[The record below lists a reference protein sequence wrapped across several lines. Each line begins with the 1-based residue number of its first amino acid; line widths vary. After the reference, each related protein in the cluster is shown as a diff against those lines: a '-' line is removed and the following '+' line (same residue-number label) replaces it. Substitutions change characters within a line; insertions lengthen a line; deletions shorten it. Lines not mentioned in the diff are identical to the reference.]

1 MPVVVG
7 PGLEFLEKVR
17 SMVDSTVKYIFLAQG
32 QIVEFSY
39 INKGDGKDIICAPTQ
54 TGCNLKCKFC
64 FLSDY
69 DLVVRNLTPGE
80 IDACVAFVVDDLNLL
95 ILPEKNDVLLISYM
109 GCGEPLLNI
118 SEVVEASRR
127 VMRRY
132 HEKYNVVRFAVASLI
147 PRMDAMLHFIQ
158 TVKSVGVPLKFHL
171 SLHFTEDTLRKQM
184 MPGAMPIAESI
195 AAVELFMHYTGNS
208 AEIHYALIEGVNDRA
223 EDILMLIRL
232 LKHRNIPVKFLAYNE
247 KPSLDFRQSQKIA
260 YFRSVLE
267 AEGIKTEFYLPP
279 GSDIGSSCGQ
289 FLMDYYEK
297 YNTKKKK

>member
-1 MPVVVG
+1 MPVVIK

-17 SMVDSTVKYIFLAQG
+17 SMVDNTVKYIFLAQN

-69 DLVVRNLTPGE
+69 DLVVRNLTPDE
-80 IDACVAFVVDDLNLL
+80 IESCIKFVVDDLNLL
-95 ILPEKNDVLLISYM
+95 IVPEKNDVLLISYM
-109 GCGEPLLNI
+109 GCGEPLLNT

-132 HEKYNVVRFAVASLI
+132 HEKYKVVRFAVASLI

-158 TVKSVGVPLKFHL
+158 IVKSVGIPLKFHL
-171 SLHFTEDTLRKQM
+171 SLHFTEDELRKKM
-184 MPGAMPIAESI
+184 MPGAMPLAESV

-223 EDILMLIRL
+223 EDILALIRL
-232 LKHRNIPVKFLAYNE
+232 LKHRSIPVKFLAYNE
-247 KPSLDFRQSQKIA
+247 KPSLDYRQSQKIA

>member
-1 MPVVVG
+1 MPVVIK

-17 SMVDSTVKYIFLAQG
+17 SMMDNTVKYIFLAQG

-69 DLVVRNLTPGE
+69 DLVVRNLTPNE
-80 IDACVAFVVDDLNLL
+80 IESCIKFVVDDLNLL
-95 ILPEKNDVLLISYM
+95 MVPEKNDVLLISYM
-109 GCGEPLLNI
+109 GCGEPLLNT

-132 HEKYNVVRFAVASLI
+132 HEKYKVVRFAVASLI

-158 TVKSVGVPLKFHL
+158 TVKSVGIPLKFHL
-171 SLHFTEDTLRKQM
+171 SLHFTEDELRKKM
-184 MPGAMPIAESI
+184 MPGAMPLAESI

-223 EDILMLIRL
+223 EDILALIRL

-247 KPSLDFRQSQKIA
+247 KPSLDYRQSQKIA